1 MAPMVPL
8 SSASWKLCVAWYGL
22 SLYWGKPV
30 LVMASRMNEL
40 FMIPTL
46 SVPGHS
52 EAKSP
57 IAGSSCGT
65 VSMDVRLA
73 V

>member
-1 MAPMVPL
+1 M
-8 SSASWKLCVAWYGL
+8 
-22 SLYWGKPV
+22 
-30 LVMASRMNEL
+30 VMASRMNEL